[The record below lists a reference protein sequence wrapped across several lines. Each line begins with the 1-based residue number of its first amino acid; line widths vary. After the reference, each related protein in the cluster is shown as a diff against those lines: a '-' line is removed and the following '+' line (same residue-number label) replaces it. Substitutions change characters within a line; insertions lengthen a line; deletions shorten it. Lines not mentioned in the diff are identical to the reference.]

1 MTLIFLYPTVPV
13 VMCNSV
19 KMSYDTPYQRN
30 DCQNKVWRRA
40 LSNHSLKE
48 YDIDEME
55 QSQVENG
62 IGSCIDG
69 SFNGCHNNGKWASYP
84 QSLGTEVESL
94 IRTPVSKKTGPV
106 HFRSKQLSL
115 RQEASALLDKSFNY
129 YALPLASK

>member
-84 QSLGTEVESL
+84 QSLCTEVESL
-94 IRTPVSKKTGPV
+94 IRTPVSKRRAPSISV
-106 HFRSKQLSL
+106 PSSSL

>member
-94 IRTPVSKKTGPV
+94 IRTPVSKRRAPSISVPSSCCFVKRPLLCWTSLLTTTP
-106 HFRSKQLSL
+106 FR
-115 RQEASALLDKSFNY
+115 
-129 YALPLASK
+129 